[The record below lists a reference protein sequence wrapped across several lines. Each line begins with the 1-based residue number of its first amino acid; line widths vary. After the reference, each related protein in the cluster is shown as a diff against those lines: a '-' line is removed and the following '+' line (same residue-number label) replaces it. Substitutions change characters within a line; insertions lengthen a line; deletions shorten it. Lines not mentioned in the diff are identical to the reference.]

1 MRSIRTLA
9 SSCAIPRAI
18 ATRTSTICAAA
29 IQNVFGVSQLEGGV
43 KYSSQ
48 LLSLYATVF
57 YNKNNNFDSTVGSV
71 VANSQFK
78 TRAYGLELDSN
89 LRLGAFG
96 FATLAT
102 LQNAKVTASSTPTGG
117 QRSAPS
123 AEVPDPPFAEL

>member
-1 MRSIRTLA
+1 
-9 SSCAIPRAI
+9 
-18 ATRTSTICAAA
+18 
-29 IQNVFGVSQLEGGV
+29 VFGVSQLEGGV

-102 LQNAKVTASSTPTGG
+102 LQNAKVTASSTPDRWATKCSVSRST
-117 QRSAPS
+117 RSAFRR
-123 AEVPDPPFAEL
+123 AMT